1 MTPDPGR
8 PKLVPVRALPL
19 LLGVMALAT
28 TEAEARPAADL
39 VIVWAPGA
47 QVEPVAAV
55 AREAGAAVIDRSPA
69 PRARADT
76 AAIVKRGIAAYDA
89 LQIADAVKLL
99 DDARAA
105 ADRNGGE
112 GLSQTEL
119 SDLFLYRA
127 LVKTQQGDATSA
139 WDELTMSVIIAPT
152 RVLDPARFS
161 PRVAAEIERARVAVA
176 GRGTAT
182 LTIDAPP
189 GCAVVIDGVDAG
201 KVPTPR
207 IIGPHWVSVACA
219 DRAPWGIRIE
229 VTADVTVPARN
240 VPIAAPTSD
249 EMLIQARTAGAQ
261 AFLAVSVVNRVGTA
275 RLVGADGR
283 ERDRR
288 TVTILTTLAPLAAA
302 VNELLAPPRIAET
315 HWYQSKWVWAA
326 SAAVVA
332 AAILIPITAATAG
345 DDTPTAADFKF
356 GGATWP

>member
-1 MTPDPGR
+1 M
-8 PKLVPVRALPL
+8 RALPL
-19 LLGVMALAT
+19 LLGVVALAAS
-28 TEAEARPAADL
+28 EAEARPAADI

-55 AREAGAAVIDRSPA
+55 ARRAGAAVIDRSPP
-69 PRARADT
+69 PRVRPDS
-76 AAIVKRGIAAYDA
+76 AAVIKRGIAAYDA

-99 DDARAA
+99 DDARTA
-105 ADRNGGE
+105 ADRSGGD

-127 LVKTQQGDATSA
+127 LVKTQQGDATAA
-139 WDELTMSVIIAPT
+139 WEELTSSVIIAPA
-152 RVLDPARFS
+152 RVLDPARFP

-189 GCAVVIDGVDAG
+189 GCTVLVDGVDAG

-207 IIGPHWVSVACA
+207 IIGPHWVNVTCP
-219 DRAPWGIRIE
+219 DRAPWGVRLE
-229 VTADVTVPARN
+229 VTTDVTVPARN
-240 VPIAAPTSD
+240 VPIAAPTPD

-261 AFLAVSVVNRVGTA
+261 AFVSVEVVNRIGTA

-288 TVTILTTLAPLAAA
+288 TVTITSTLAPLAAA
-302 VNELLAPPRIAET
+302 VNELLAPPRIVET
-315 HWYQSKWVWAA
+315 RWYQSKWVWAA
-326 SAAVVA
+326 GAAVIA
-332 AAILIPITAATAG
+332 AAIFIPITAASAG
-345 DDTPTAADFKF
+345 DDTPRDFDVKVR
-356 GGATWP
+356 GVPPTW